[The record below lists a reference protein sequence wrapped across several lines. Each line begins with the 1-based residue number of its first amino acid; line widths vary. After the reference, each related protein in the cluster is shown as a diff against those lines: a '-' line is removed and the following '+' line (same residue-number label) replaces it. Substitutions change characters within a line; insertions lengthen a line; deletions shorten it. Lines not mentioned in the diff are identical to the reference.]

1 MSFQSIDE
9 IIDFAIAN
17 EKEAVAFYTELS
29 EQETFK
35 SAKQTFLE
43 FAQEE
48 AKHQKLLEDFR
59 QNKEKLASYDYKWI
73 PDIKRSDYMTDI
85 EYQSGMPYEDILLIA
100 MKREEKSLA
109 LYNELASK
117 TDDDACI
124 QLFKMLSQEEA
135 KHKLKLETIFDDIR
149 AAQGD

>member
-35 SAKQTFLE
+35 SARQTFLE

-48 AKHQKLLEDFR
+48 KKHQKLLEDFR

-85 EYQSGMPYEDILLIA
+85 EYKSGMPYEDILLIA